1 VLLSWPI
8 ALYNWLDSVI
18 GGAAMATDPAQEY
31 LRALNSLNEAKKEL
45 DELVSYLLE
54 VGNALRK
61 EPFTVHVSNVEL
73 RPVVPLA
80 RLTYVLNAIDW
91 PTAQQIAERVI
102 AVQNA
107 YFRAEYLWFHL
118 SPAQKAKLP
127 RFKVI

>member
-1 VLLSWPI
+1 
-8 ALYNWLDSVI
+8 
-18 GGAAMATDPAQEY
+18 MATDPAQEY
-31 LRALNSLNEAKKEL
+31 LRALNSLNQAKREL
-45 DELVSYLLE
+45 DEVTSYLLE

-61 EPFTVHVSNVEL
+61 QPFTLHVSNVQL

-80 RLTYVLNAIDW
+80 RLTYVLNAVDW
-91 PTAQQIAERVI
+91 PTAQQIAEKVI

-118 SPAQKAKLP
+118 SSAEKAQLP